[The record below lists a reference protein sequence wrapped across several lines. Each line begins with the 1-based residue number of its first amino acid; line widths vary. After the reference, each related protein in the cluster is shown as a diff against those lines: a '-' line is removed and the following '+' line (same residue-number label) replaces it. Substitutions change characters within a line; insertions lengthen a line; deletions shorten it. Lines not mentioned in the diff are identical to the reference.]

1 MCIMYTRE
9 AKILFGVWNA
19 QANKVKNCWDNNPS
33 IQATQSVNIII
44 ILPIINA
51 FGTDSSRWMWNL
63 LLLGLNIFYENVP
76 TERLLV

>member
-33 IQATQSVNIII
+33 IQASGKFEQHNLS
-44 ILPIINA
+44 IL
-51 FGTDSSRWMWNL
+51 L
-63 LLLGLNIFYENVP
+63 
-76 TERLLV
+76 